1 MLMTK
6 PTLVIVINRFDEKV
20 SDFLQTVIDTFE
32 TGIIILDT
40 RRQKN
45 TTLVTINPEKHI
57 HPVVILYAT
66 KPKALITG
74 LNYFEKHLK
83 GSSSGV
89 ILVDVDQN
97 FNVYDIQI
105 VADAMENIPEALIIG
120 GRGINQKDNKSLK
133 FVLSRLSRLTGARV
147 EDFNSGLRALPGGFI
162 SNLIGGKSNN
172 LDYWIE
178 MYVHAAKSNT
188 QIIEVPVES
197 QHNAK
202 SSILLSLVLNSS
214 KLLYIFLRFSF
225 LSMVTAGIDYAI
237 FTALFLI
244 SNSILLSIIVARIVA
259 GSFQF
264 LMGKRWVFK
273 SRNKP
278 FIELIKYILLVGILM
293 LISYAFIQAMATN
306 FGMNTII
313 SKLIVELSLFI
324 ISFILQRKFV
334 FSRSLPITVHNDN
347 K

>member
-6 PTLVIVINRFDEKV
+6 PTLVIIINRFDEKV
-20 SDFLQTVIDTFE
+20 SNFLQTVIDTFE
-32 TGIIILDT
+32 TEIIILDT

-57 HPVVILYAT
+57 HPVVILCAT
-66 KPKALITG
+66 KPKALVTG

-83 GSSSGV
+83 DSSSGV
-89 ILVDVDQN
+89 ILVEVDQN
-97 FNVYDIQI
+97 FTVYDIQI
-105 VADAMENIPEALIIG
+105 VAEAMDNIPEALIIG
-120 GRGINQKDNKSLK
+120 GRGINQKDTKSLK
-133 FVLSRLSRLTGARV
+133 FVLSKLSRLTGARV
-147 EDFNSGLRALPGGFI
+147 EDFNSGLRGLPGGFI
-162 SNLIGGKSNN
+162 TDLIGGRSSN

-178 MYVHAAKSNT
+178 MYVHAAKKNT
-188 QIIEVPVES
+188 QIIEVPLES
-197 QHNAK
+197 QHNAN
-202 SSILLSLVLNSS
+202 SPILFSFVLNSS

-225 LSMVTAGIDYAI
+225 LSMATASIDYAI

-264 LMGKRWVFK
+264 FMGKRWVFK

-278 FIELIKYILLVGILM
+278 FLELIKYILLVGILM
-293 LISYAFIQAMATN
+293 LISYAFIQVMVTD

-334 FSRSLPITVHNDN
+334 FRRS
-347 K
+347 